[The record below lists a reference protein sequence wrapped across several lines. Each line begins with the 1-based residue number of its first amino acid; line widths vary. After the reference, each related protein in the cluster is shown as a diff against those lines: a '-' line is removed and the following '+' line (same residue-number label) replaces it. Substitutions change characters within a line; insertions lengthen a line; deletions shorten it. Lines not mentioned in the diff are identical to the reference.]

1 MKNESKLISDEI
13 RLKLVDAGGRLAQD
27 IGMSRVVGQIVVYL
41 YLTDGDCSMDK
52 IEKDLGLSKAA
63 VSIAARQLETL
74 GLIKRTWKKGDRK
87 TYYSTTENIALAFQQ
102 GINVFLKQKMQG
114 INAELD
120 SALHSLETELS
131 TGSDNPEISFLEK
144 RLKRTSQLRDKFI
157 GIIDNPL
164 LKFFLNS

>member
-1 MKNESKLISDEI
+1 MKNVSISMSEEI
-13 RLKLVDAGGRLAQD
+13 RLKLSDTGGRLAQD
-27 IGMSRVVGQIVVYL
+27 IGMSRIVGQVVVYL

-74 GLIKRTWKKGDRK
+74 GLIKRAWKRGDRK
-87 TYYSTTENIALAFQQ
+87 TYYRTAENIALAFQQ
-102 GINVFLKQKMQG
+102 GLNVFLKQKMQS
-114 INAELD
+114 INLELD
-120 SALHSLETELS
+120 SALHTLESEIKA
-131 TGSDNPEISFLEK
+131 GSSEADIIFLEN
-144 RLKRTSQLRDKFI
+144 RLKRTGQLRDKFI